1 MSESASH
8 AALSTFQQINIIK
21 RRNVLGQTKIDSI
34 KKSSSLGQHN
44 MQYWTLHIKS
54 CQKINMNILGE
65 NISSGVKY
73 FLIKNVSLQAK
84 Y

>member
-44 MQYWTLHIKS
+44 MQY
-54 CQKINMNILGE
+54 
-65 NISSGVKY
+65 
-73 FLIKNVSLQAK
+73 
-84 Y
+84 